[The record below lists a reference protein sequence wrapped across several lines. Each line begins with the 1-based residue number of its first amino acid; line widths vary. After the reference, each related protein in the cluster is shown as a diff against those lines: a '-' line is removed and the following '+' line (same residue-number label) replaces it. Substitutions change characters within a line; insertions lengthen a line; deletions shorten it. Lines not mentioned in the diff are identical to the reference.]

1 MGGSTKAFANLKL
14 LYGKLAIMCKKS
26 INKRAENKAKEKIIF
41 LKTQITQVS
50 RDQYWIQP
58 RHYYG

>member
-1 MGGSTKAFANLKL
+1 MQ
-14 LYGKLAIMCKKS
+14 KS

-41 LKTQITQVS
+41 KKIQKTQQVS
-50 RDQYWIQP
+50 RDQNWIQP